1 MNGSL
6 QSSWRMETFILDSGT
21 MVLGTEGENNSG
33 KMDPS
38 TRAIGKMTW
47 QMVWVDSFTLTVMS
61 TRVSG

>member
-1 MNGSL
+1 
-6 QSSWRMETFILDSGT
+6 METFILDSGT